1 MRQILVLKDVAYA
14 AKTGGGTIAGMK
26 EINSLTDGA
35 LVIMNELGVKQAC
48 AGAVI
53 ASTTDKL
60 IFAAGTA
67 DSYSPSDMSH
77 IIDRRKITHIKRV
90 TFRPA
95 VNPIVFLGSDG
106 YTANLTSGAVIA
118 NVEYEVAVA
127 GGATLDLGTVV
138 LEDQAGTR
146 FTGAIGNTLVVGN
159 KYKVITAGTPA
170 TWGTLDLLPT
180 ASTAALNIGSPA
192 VGDYAQVLITK
203 TKYGQVNGKATP
215 YSHTIVAGDTDASI
229 LADLVDKI
237 NADTVMNVTASVV
250 TGNVGIKVVSNDNTD
265 LLIMGQG
272 ALEDASIIKGGAGA
286 SLAYMSGVLG
296 EAADVAYF
304 EDEFSVHKGNEKSVN
319 KLTDTWSKLT
329 NAVAA
334 TNYDIY
340 AIDWRSDANDPIN
353 TNFGVVNHTLYI
365 AIPTAAGTFPQANF
379 NVIFDALKI

>member
-14 AKTGGGTIAGMK
+14 AKTGGGTIAGMN
-26 EINSLTDGA
+26 EINSLADGG

-48 AGAVI
+48 AGSVI

-67 DSYSPSDMSH
+67 DGYSPSDMSH

-95 VNPIVFLGSDG
+95 VNPVVFLGSDG
-106 YTANLTSGAVIA
+106 LTADFTTGSFSADT
-118 NVEYEVAVA
+118 EYECTVAA
-127 GGATLDLGTVV
+127 GAITLGAGTI
-138 LEDQAGTR
+138 LEDTAGTR
-146 FTGAIGNTLVVGN
+146 YTAGSFTPVLGN
-159 KYKVITAGTPA
+159 KYKVIAVGAAVTFGTACEFR
-170 TWGTLDLLPT
+170 PT

-192 VGDYAQVLITK
+192 VGDYAQILITK
-203 TKYGQVNGKATP
+203 TNYGQVNGKATP
-215 YSHTIVAGDTDASI
+215 YSHTIVTGDTDASI
-229 LADLVDKI
+229 LADLVAKI

-250 TGNVGIKVVSNDNTD
+250 AGNVGIKVVNNDNTD

-304 EDEFSVHKGNEKSVN
+304 EDEFSVHKGNEKSAN
-319 KLTDTWSKLT
+319 KLTDTWHKST

-365 AIPTAAGTFPQANF
+365 AIPTAAGTFPQAHF